1 MHTLLIF
8 QFSLVIHVT
17 HTCYMDQT
25 TMLNAQEVWGHISA
39 LYTFAYIENINEN
52 IQIFVST
59 HHTLF

>member
-25 TMLNAQEVWGHISA
+25 TMLIMHKKCGDIF
-39 LYTFAYIENINEN
+39 LYTFAYIEHINEN

>member
-25 TMLNAQEVWGHISA
+25 TMLNAQKF
-39 LYTFAYIENINEN
+39 LYTFAYIEHINEN